1 MKQNVD
7 GTWPYKSYFDVVFK
21 TFRREGVFG
30 FWTGF
35 PAFYMY
41 VAPHTLIT
49 LIAQDYFHILFTK
62 RGEH

>member
-1 MKQNVD
+1 MKQNAD
-7 GTWPYKSYFDVVFK
+7 GTWPYKSYFDVVLK